1 MKVYCFPWSGA
12 SDNAYR
18 PLAEALPHLDITTVR
33 PPRTTSLH
41 AAAATI
47 AEEMPEGQ
55 CVFFGHS
62 YGALLAY
69 AVTQLLETPPE
80 LLIVSGS
87 RSPATPPPVT
97 LHQLDD
103 QDLDDRL
110 AKLGG
115 MSSFLLADQHFM
127 ARFRP
132 RVRADLALCES
143 YQASARV
150 HVPLSVWAGR
160 ADWYATPFLTRQ
172 WSRFA
177 GDSYRFRLF
186 DGGHFFVTD
195 TESSAEA
202 LLADL
207 HWASTSLTRSA

>member
-1 MKVYCFPWSGA
+1 VKVFCFPWSGA
-12 SDNAYR
+12 SENAYR
-18 PLAEALPHLDITTVR
+18 PLTEALPQVDIMTVR

-41 AAAATI
+41 AAAAAI
-47 AEEMPEGQ
+47 AEEMPEGR
-55 CVFFGHS
+55 CVLFGHS

-115 MSSFLLADQHFM
+115 MRSSLLTDRHFM

-143 YQASARV
+143 YRATARV
-150 HVPLSVWAGR
+150 DVPLSVWAGR
-160 ADWYATPFLTRQ
+160 SDWYATPFLTRQ
-172 WSRFA
+172 WRRFA
-177 GDSYRFRLF
+177 GDNYRFRLF

-195 TESSAEA
+195 TARSAAA

-207 HWASTSLTRSA
+207 HWASTSLVRSA